1 MTLTVRGQNT
11 TVNHVS
17 NYSSNGNSE
26 DLANNLTSYGDYAA
40 TVAAINDKIVK
51 PTVVANDFMICY
63 AVYADCGTY
72 RYPGNPS
79 YQPSN
84 QTEGIRFI
92 DYWNHR
98 TDWSYYGDYAP
109 SYNSTDL
116 RPLDVGPAGDTVS
129 GTSPWELWFVT
140 PPHRYGEDLPT
151 IVAWVKI
158 ANSVDASNSV
168 THIKIPK
175 GEQYFNTN
183 TSSQYRIRFVG
194 YSPYASVMSI
204 DTDGA
209 PLIVTKHSFRTY
221 YTPPSTSTNN
231 ITGTINETSSVSVP
245 SITSMLPSG
254 SMHIGIVGGEYYGDY
269 WPEGQSGTSNYWPTS
284 VVPSGHTLA
293 SRGVLGLSYYKT
305 LSGAEEVSANN
316 ITLNS
321 ATDSFQAVSIALQP
335 MTSGTFNTVRRRLF
349 QENGSLYPSGT
360 VVYAHDFENP
370 LSLISGTVGNW
381 NGPASSL
388 LGNDSDSTINSS
400 SGEVGFSFN
409 NAGRYAIM
417 VKPSVDTNGL
427 ISNYITST
435 QTAVFSTSASRA
447 FATHR
452 THSTNNITIT
462 TSGLTSGSTLYYSIE
477 GNSPYGTPGHFLNNL
492 SGSFT
497 TTGNTTILPLHSTT
511 SATSGTYNVKIRK
524 FSTSGTIA
532 ASTGNISF
540 GALSGT
546 KTLTIAGPTQT
557 YATLSNTFTANI
569 TTSSSS
575 NQMSAQRLFY
585 SIDSDANGT
594 AYSNSSH
601 FSTLTGTVDITLL
614 KSGNG
619 SQRFAVTA
627 TSSLPDNTTYYVS
640 LRKDNATGTGS
651 NIVATSSQVTHSTSI
666 PYIDYVTSTTYTGG
680 GSMFLS
686 GIQAND
692 FIMVA
697 SVADNNNTVTIT
709 ATNAGTITK
718 DQTHSSSY
726 PYHAVH
732 YFHATGT
739 STEINVYAG
748 NWIAIAFRNV
758 NTTTPL
764 DVTTTKYGTTSSSRP
779 NPPAITTSTDNTMI
793 VAFGFIDD
801 EDGVNTLT
809 APSGYTQAAYN
820 YDSTYNASVM
830 AIYKA
835 LPSAGTDDPG
845 GFGGD
850 YDSTAAMTFALRGI
864 F

>member
-1 MTLTVRGQNT
+1 MTLTVRGHTHITNEISAFYSPTAGLYQYLF
-11 TVNHVS
+11 S
-17 NYSSNGNSE
+17 N
-26 DLANNLTSYGDYAA
+26 LINNIGT
-40 TVAAINDKIVK
+40 IKNEIPK
-51 PTVVANDFMICY
+51 PTVVEGDFMICY
-63 AVYADCGTY
+63 AVYSDVGTFRGDTWNGWY
-72 RYPGNPS
+72 TQMYYSINYWKHDLSAGTGN
-79 YQPSN
+79 Y
-84 QTEGIRFI
+84 TYTAIYE
-92 DYWNHR
+92 
-98 TDWSYYGDYAP
+98 
-109 SYNSTDL
+109 STDL
-116 RPLDVGPAGDTVS
+116 RPLDVGPAGTIS
-129 GTSPWELWFVT
+129 GTSAWELWDITDKTYHSDSGPGEIVIVT
-140 PPHRYGEDLPT
+140 
-151 IVAWVKI
+151 WVKL

-168 THIKIPK
+168 THIKIPL
-175 GEQYFNTN
+175 E
-183 TSSQYRIRFVG
+183 YRKSYDSNDEAERIFFGG

-204 DTDGA
+204 DTEGA
-209 PLIVTKHSFRTY
+209 SVIATKHSLNESYTPSSY
-221 YTPPSTSTNN
+221 ATPPS
-231 ITGTINETSSVSVP
+231 ISSLTVP
-245 SITSMLPSG
+245 SITSTLPSG

-269 WPEGQSGTSNYWPTS
+269 WPEGTASLSSGTYLWPTS
-284 VVPSGHTLA
+284 VVPSGSTLL
-293 SRGVLGLSYYKT
+293 SRGELGLSYYKT
-305 LSGAEEVSANN
+305 LSSAGTVPANN
-316 ITLNS
+316 ISLNS
-321 ATDSFQAVSIALQP
+321 ATTYYQAVSIGLQASN
-335 MTSGTFNTVRRRLF
+335 SGTYHTIRRKLF
-349 QENGSLYPSGT
+349 QENGALYPSGT
-360 VVYAHDFENP
+360 VVYAQNFENP
-370 LSLISGTVGNW
+370 LSLTSGTVGNW
-381 NGPASSL
+381 NGSGRSL

-435 QTAVFSTSASRA
+435 PTAIFSTSSSIA
-447 FATHR
+447 FTTHR
-452 THSTNNITIT
+452 THSTNNINIT
-462 TSGLTSGSTLYYSIE
+462 TSGLASGSTLYYSIE

-524 FSTSGTIA
+524 FSTSGTII

-540 GALSGT
+540 GSYTGT
-546 KTLTIAGPTQT
+546 RSFGITGPTQT
-557 YATLSNTFTANI
+557 YATLSNTFTANV

-601 FSTLTGTVDITLL
+601 FSTLTGTVDITSLT
-614 KSGNG
+614 SGNG
-619 SQRFAVTA
+619 SQTFAVTA

-666 PYIDYVTSTTYTGG
+666 PYIAYVTSNTYSGNEASFT
-680 GSMFLS
+680 LS

-697 SVADNNNTVTIT
+697 SAADNDSTSTIT

-718 DQTHSSSY
+718 DQANTGSG

-748 NWIAIAFRNV
+748 NWIAFAFRNV

-764 DVTTTKYGTTSSSRP
+764 DVTTTTSIIGSYP

-801 EDGVNTLT
+801 RDVNNNNGNPLI
-809 APSGYTQAAYN
+809 APSGYSVAAFN
-820 YDSTYNASVM
+820 FNNSYNASVM

-845 GFGGD
+845 EFGGD
-850 YDSTAAMTFALRGI
+850 YDATAAMTFALRGI
-864 F
+864 I